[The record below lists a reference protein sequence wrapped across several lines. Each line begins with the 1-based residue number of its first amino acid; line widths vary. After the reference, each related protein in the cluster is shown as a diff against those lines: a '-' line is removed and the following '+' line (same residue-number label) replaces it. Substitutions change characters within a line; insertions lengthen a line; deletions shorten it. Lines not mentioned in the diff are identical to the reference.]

1 MNDTRQL
8 FFNISNNTDDDER
21 NISSSSKVKL
31 WNITSQEVVATTTAM
46 SWVQNDAYEENISEP
61 AITDTPGLVMY
72 PSLKNPD
79 TAVFTVASIYLICF
93 VIGICG
99 NASTLTV
106 IFGLGTPQGNR
117 RKSSVS
123 TMSSTSD
130 CFRIYVAAL
139 CIVDTLVLLSLPWA
153 IVDSLIGFWI
163 FGTAACKIH
172 HLFGSVGR
180 IASTLLAK

>member
-1 MNDTRQL
+1 
-8 FFNISNNTDDDER
+8 
-21 NISSSSKVKL
+21 
-31 WNITSQEVVATTTAM
+31 
-46 SWVQNDAYEENISEP
+46 
-61 AITDTPGLVMY
+61 MY

-139 CIVDTLVLLSLPWA
+139 CIVDTLVLLSLPW
-153 IVDSLIGFWI
+153 GN
-163 FGTAACKIH
+163 
-172 HLFGSVGR
+172 
-180 IASTLLAK
+180 

>member
-1 MNDTRQL
+1 MYFLL
-8 FFNISNNTDDDER
+8 FISF
-21 NISSSSKVKL
+21 
-31 WNITSQEVVATTTAM
+31 
-46 SWVQNDAYEENISEP
+46 
-61 AITDTPGLVMY
+61 LVMY

-139 CIVDTLVLLSLPWA
+139 CIVDTLVLLSLPW
-153 IVDSLIGFWI
+153 GNKKFYI
-163 FGTAACKIH
+163 FFERN
-172 HLFGSVGR
+172 LQ
-180 IASTLLAK
+180 